1 MKIGIPKEI
10 KSDEYRI
17 AVTPAGVRRLV
28 LAGHHV
34 MVERE
39 AGVGAGF
46 TDGEYEAAGGG
57 IVDTPDEV
65 WSADIVCKV
74 KEPIAVEYPYLR
86 DGLIL
91 YAYLHLAAAPEL
103 ANRLIESGTTAIGYE
118 TVQERDG
125 SLPMLIPMS
134 EVAGRMAVQA
144 GAKYLEKAHG
154 GRGVLLGGV
163 PGVSPGKVAIL
174 GAGIVGLNAAKIAM
188 GLGARV
194 IMLDVDLAKLR
205 FVDDLYGGRI
215 ETLYS
220 DPHNIAW
227 SVSEADLVVGAVLLP
242 GAKTPWLVTRE
253 QLKEMKPGSVIVD
266 VSVDQGGC
274 VETSRPT
281 THSDPVFSVEGITH
295 YCVANMPGA
304 VPRTSALALTN
315 ATFPG
320 LFQLSQ
326 KGVAETM
333 RENYAMR
340 GGLNIA
346 QGGRASKSGRIPGF
360 ILEISGIMDLKKLGR
375 FEIIDEIGA
384 GGMGLVYKGLDPKI
398 NRMVALKVIRP
409 TLGGK
414 LSPEQRRGYRPFLRR
429 SPSGRVALPQE
440 HRHHLRRG

>member
-1 MKIGIPKEI
+1 MRIGVPKEI
-10 KSDEYRI
+10 KSDEYRV

-28 LAGHHV
+28 LAGHEV
-34 MVERE
+34 LVEKS
-39 AGVGAGF
+39 AGCGAGIA
-46 TDGEYEAAGGG
+46 DGEYEAEGGR
-57 IVDTPDEV
+57 IVDTPEEV
-65 WSADIVCKV
+65 WAADIVCKV
-74 KEPIAVEYPYLR
+74 KEPITVEYPYLR

-103 ANRLIESGTTAIGYE
+103 ANRLMASGTTAFAYE
-118 TVQERDG
+118 TVQEKDG

-205 FVDDLYGGRI
+205 FVDDIFGGRV
-215 ETLYS
+215 ETIYS
-220 DPHNIAW
+220 DPTNIGWA
-227 SVSEADLVVGAVLLP
+227 VAEADLVVGAVLLP
-242 GAKTPWLVTRE
+242 GAKTPWLVTRDH
-253 QLKEMKPGSVIVD
+253 LKEMKPGSVIVD

-281 THSDPVFSVEGITH
+281 THSDPVFTVEGITH

-304 VPRTSALALTN
+304 VPRTSAFALTN
-315 ATFPG
+315 ATFSG
-320 LFQLSQ
+320 LFTLAQ
-326 KGVAETM
+326 KGIAETM

-340 GGLNIA
+340 GGLNVAEGAITHPKVA
-346 QGGRASKSGRIPGF
+346 ESLGVPSKF
-360 ILEISGIMDLKKLGR
+360 
-375 FEIIDEIGA
+375 
-384 GGMGLVYKGLDPKI
+384 
-398 NRMVALKVIRP
+398 
-409 TLGGK
+409 
-414 LSPEQRRGYRPFLRR
+414 PE
-429 SPSGRVALPQE
+429 AWT
-440 HRHHLRRG
+440 